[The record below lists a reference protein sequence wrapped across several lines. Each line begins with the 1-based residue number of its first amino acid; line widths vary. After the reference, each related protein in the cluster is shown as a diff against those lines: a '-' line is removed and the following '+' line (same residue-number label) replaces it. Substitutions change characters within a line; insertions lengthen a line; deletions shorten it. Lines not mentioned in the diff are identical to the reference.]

1 MGRSKKTWDHL
12 VDRQGNYGIDISNGI
27 WPGSGQAPS
36 VKGEPGAKGATGS
49 GVSGGT
55 GATGQKGQE
64 GAQGEKGDRGRTGFS
79 LKGGK
84 GDSVIGP
91 KGEEGEKGADGEK
104 GDLGDKGQKG
114 DATDLLH
121 FQGQLPTEP
130 DLPPVGNGQQPGD
143 VWQIVADDSFWVWD
157 GSQWVKL
164 AEALSVLKG
173 DQGFE
178 GQPGLKGDKGETALD
193 GLDGSDGVD
202 GEKGEEADKGE
213 EGEKGDEGE
222 KGHTG
227 DKGDLG
233 PSNYELYFDSTL
245 DNPKL
250 SEPEY
255 LESLKGQKGDS
266 GIDNSVLDDYY
277 DQDEVNYLLEQYP
290 NPPDA
295 YDINFMEDSSVVLP
309 PGLVDFN
316 TTDQNDR
323 LYNKGLVSI
332 LPGCTIENSPAPNAP
347 LLVINWVMA
356 NPSELRDVDYTLIQF
371 LFNADDATITEGGYY
386 RRCTPGLN
394 RFSPWSNVGMG
405 QGAMDDYYT
414 KGEADNRFVR
424 APHIDPNFALFT
436 EASEHYLRLFTQG
449 ATPNSIDSL
458 GQVKLIEGPGIKV
471 ENVNGE
477 LKLSTTNEPLY
488 LGTLEFD
495 EDPQVEFDTRPEHDQ
510 KTLQNGNFFIYSTE
524 GLAVGVEPPGSLAQS
539 SDFCVYE
546 AATTSWKIVKRE
558 SSGIQSVTTDRHGV
572 LETLDTLS
580 IDNSDPKALS
590 IKTTD
595 QVVVQRQLLAHPRW
609 GPLVELESRRKIGS
623 LADVTLPYALDNPD
637 SVNNNAGY
645 GNWIDFGA
653 IPSNNGEISVDISAR
668 LFKVYFKGN
677 ANVDNTWLADGF
689 DDDQYFLQAEF
700 DDVKVVASVSSVGK
714 LGSYFEFRLDEDG
727 AALIANLAKV
737 TLLAEAGRPT
747 PTAIFN
753 RVIPV
758 AENGDLL
765 IYNSATQEWEAAPVT
780 QIGNFVLKEGDTMDE
795 DAVHCWPGSNYA
807 DTEMCISHG
816 LIDAS
821 KSYSLQ
827 DRAGLQV
834 ELTCGGQAR
843 PLALT
848 SGSSYGNIMA
858 VYTYEAGAQ
867 TSRGKR
873 YSLDANGSVYSNGSL
888 WLDLKS
894 ATQWPAPGI
903 ALRMDLDGTTRI
915 NYNSTNSELTLAQS
929 LLRVNF
935 TGNESSNPL
944 EVKVGT
950 DIITQMAKDGVL
962 THRKRLDLN
971 IGDAN
976 GVALRA
982 VGSLAV
988 KSSNNIDGANALY
1001 VGPDFCTVIARST
1014 FERLDYGDD
1023 SVTFKI
1029 LGKKPGSSNA
1039 NGELFTVYQ
1048 DSVQA
1053 NGDSINYYGRMDQD
1067 ANILNKKYIDDNY
1080 LPYDISTL
1088 PNLP

>member
-1 MGRSKKTWDHL
+1 MGRSKKTWDQL
-12 VDRQGNYGIDISNGI
+12 VDYRGNYGIDIKNGV

-36 VKGEPGAKGATGS
+36 VKGEPGAKGEAG
-49 GVSGGT
+49 SGGT
-55 GATGQKGQE
+55 GATGPKGQKGLE
-64 GAQGEKGDRGRTGFS
+64 GEKGLKGDRGRPGFS
-79 LKGGK
+79 LKGQK
-84 GDSVIGP
+84 GDTL
-91 KGEEGEKGADGEK
+91 K
-104 GDLGDKGQKG
+104 GDKGDEGELGRTGDKGEVGDKG
-114 DATDLLH
+114 DKGDVQNLLS

-130 DLPPVGNGQQPGD
+130 DLPPPGNGQQPGD

-164 AEALSVLKG
+164 SEALDV
-173 DQGFE
+173 
-178 GQPGLKGDKGETALD
+178 LKGDKGEEGLAGPTGDKGEPSLD
-193 GLDGSDGVD
+193 GTNGTDGVD
-202 GEKGEEADKGE
+202 GVKGEKGDKGEEADKGE
-213 EGEKGDEGE
+213 KGEVGDKGE
-222 KGHTG
+222 
-227 DKGDLG
+227 KGDLG
-233 PSNYELYFDSTL
+233 PSNYDLYFDSTL

-266 GIDNSVLDDYY
+266 GIDNSILDNYY
-277 DQDEVNYLLEQYP
+277 DKGEVDYLLDQYP
-290 NPPDA
+290 NPPDS
-295 YDINFMEDSSVVLP
+295 YDINYMDDSSVILP

-316 TTDQNDR
+316 TTDHNDR
-323 LYNKGLVSI
+323 IYNKGMVTI
-332 LPGCTIENSPAPNAP
+332 LPGCTIVNSPAPNTP
-347 LLVINWVMA
+347 LLLLNWVMA
-356 NPSELRDVDYTLIQF
+356 DATGLRDVDYTLIQF
-371 LFNADDATITEGGYY
+371 LFNADDASVTEGGYY
-386 RRCTPGLN
+386 RRCTPALG
-394 RFSPWSNVGMG
+394 RFSPWAAVGTG
-405 QGAMDDYYT
+405 GGSLDDYYT
-414 KGEADNRFVR
+414 KQESDNRFVL
-424 APHIDPNFALFT
+424 APHIDPNFALMT
-436 EASEHYLRLFTQG
+436 EAGEHFLKLFTSG
-449 ATPNSIDSL
+449 NTVGSINEL
-458 GQVKLIEGPGIKV
+458 GNVKLIEGPGIKV

-510 KTLQNGNFFIYSTE
+510 KTLQNGNFFIYSSE

-546 AATTSWKIVKRE
+546 EATTSWKIVKRE

-623 LADVTLPYALDNPD
+623 LADVTLPYTLDNPNPI
-637 SVNNNAGY
+637 NNNAAY
-645 GNWIDFGA
+645 GNWLDFGE
-653 IPSNNGEISVDISAR
+653 IPSNNGEISVDVAGR
-668 LFKVYFKGN
+668 LFKIYYKGN
-677 ANVDNTWLADGF
+677 VGSDNNWLANGF
-689 DDDQYFLQAEF
+689 GNDQYFLQAEF
-700 DDVKVVASVSSVGK
+700 DDVKVVASVSSIGK
-714 LGSYFEFRLDEDG
+714 LGNYFEFRLHDDG
-727 AALIANLAKV
+727 AALIANLAKI
-737 TLLAEAGRPT
+737 TLLAEAGLPT
-747 PTAIFN
+747 PTAVFN
-753 RVIPV
+753 RVSPV

-765 IYNSATQEWEAAPVT
+765 IYNSATKEWEAAPVT
-780 QIGNFVLKEGDTMDE
+780 QIGDFVRKDGDTMDE
-795 DAVHCWPGSNYA
+795 DAVHCWPGSDYA

-816 LIDAS
+816 LINARE
-821 KSYSLQ
+821 SYSLQ

-834 ELTCGGQAR
+834 DLTCGGQAR

-848 SGSSYGNIMA
+848 SGSSYGDIMA

-867 TSRGKR
+867 ANRGKR

-894 ATQWPAPGI
+894 ATVWPTSGL
-903 ALRMDLDGTTRI
+903 ALRMDVDGTTRI
-915 NYNSTNSELTLAQS
+915 NYNSTNSELTLAHS

-935 TGNESSNPL
+935 TGNETSNPL

-950 DIITQMAKDGVL
+950 DIITQMAKDGVI
-962 THRKRLDLN
+962 THRKRFDLN
-971 IGDAN
+971 IADAG

-1001 VGPDFCTVIARST
+1001 VGRDFYTVIARST
-1014 FERLDYGDD
+1014 FERLDYGND

-1029 LGKKPGSSNA
+1029 LGKKPGSSSTND
-1039 NGELFTVYQ
+1039 ELFTVYQ